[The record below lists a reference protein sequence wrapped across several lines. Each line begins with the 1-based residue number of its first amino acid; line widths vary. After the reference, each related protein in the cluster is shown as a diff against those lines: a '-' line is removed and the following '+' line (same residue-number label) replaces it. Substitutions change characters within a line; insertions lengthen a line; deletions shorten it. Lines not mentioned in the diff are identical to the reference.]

1 MEECMIP
8 GDIIMAKVLSYGDSR
23 KVYLTTAENEL
34 GVMFAKSQLYG
45 LLHITRKTY
54 DSLQLGIYDMS
65 FD

>member
-1 MEECMIP
+1 MIP

-45 LLHITRKTY
+45 LFHITRKTN
-54 DSLQLGIYDMS
+54 DSLQLGLYDMS

>member
-45 LLHITRKTY
+45 
-54 DSLQLGIYDMS
+54 
-65 FD
+65 